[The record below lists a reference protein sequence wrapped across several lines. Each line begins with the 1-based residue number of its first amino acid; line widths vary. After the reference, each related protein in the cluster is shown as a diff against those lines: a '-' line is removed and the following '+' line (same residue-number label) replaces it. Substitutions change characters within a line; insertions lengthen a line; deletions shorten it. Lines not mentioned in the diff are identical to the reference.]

1 MEPFKNRLIYS
12 PKQKISYLI
21 KFALLAF
28 TDLNYE
34 VMEIANGSEAMN
46 AYLNFIQGK
55 LAEYREEKVSKS
67 RKKPLTL
74 GW

>member
-1 MEPFKNRLIYS
+1 MP
-12 PKQKISYLI
+12 
-21 KFALLAF
+21 AF

-55 LAEYREEKVSKS
+55 LADEEKLMADLSNYCKLDTFAMTKLLKSLLNISK
-67 RKKPLTL
+67 
-74 GW
+74 